1 MKECIMEK
9 NRRSEIF
16 ASHCLQRDHGAQ
28 QPDVLKLEKFLSLS
42 DLENLLELNGEKRV
56 ASGRSD

>member
-1 MKECIMEK
+1 MEK